1 MPDNAQ
7 HKKKL
12 QWWNA
17 LRKMS
22 PRDQFK
28 LLKLALAKR

>member
-1 MPDNAQ
+1 MTNNAQ
-7 HKKKL
+7 HKKEA
-12 QWWNA
+12 A
-17 LRKMS
+17 LVEAFRKMS